1 MTASTAAAPPVAA
14 PAGTP
19 DLFDR
24 RDKVIMGTYG
34 RPAVALARGAGTRVW
49 DVDGNEYVDLL
60 AGIAVSALG
69 HGHPAVRAA
78 VAAQLG
84 QLGHTSNLYVNEPQ
98 VLLGERLVDLV
109 GADARVFFANS
120 GAEANECAIKISRK
134 TGRTEIIAAEDSFH
148 GRTLGALSIT
158 GQPGKR
164 TPFEPLLPGVTF
176 VPYGDA
182 AALEAAISERTAA
195 VFLETTLG
203 EAGVIVPPD
212 GYLAAARALCDQT
225 GALLVLDEVQ
235 SGIGRTG
242 AWFAH
247 QHEGVLPDVLTL
259 AKGLGGGLPIGACV
273 GIGAAGRL
281 LRPGEHGSTFGGGPV
296 VCAAALAVLDT
307 IESEGLLAHATAV
320 GDRLAAGIQAAAAAG
335 VPGIAG
341 VRGRGLWWAIE
352 LSTPTAGA
360 FETAAREAGFL
371 VNGIAPATV
380 RLAPP
385 LVLPES
391 DVEAFLAALPAIANA
406 AALAAGPAAS
416 AAVEA
421 PTADR
426 KVGP

>member
-1 MTASTAAAPPVAA
+1 
-14 PAGTP
+14 
-19 DLFDR
+19 
-24 RDKVIMGTYG
+24 MGTYG
-34 RPAVALARGAGTRVW
+34 RPVVALTRGEGTRVW
-49 DVDGNEYVDLL
+49 DADGREYVDLL

-69 HGHPAVRAA
+69 HAHPAVGAA
-78 VAAQLG
+78 VAAQLS

-98 VLLGERLVDLV
+98 VLLGERLVALV
-109 GADARVFFANS
+109 GTDARVFFANS

-134 TGRTEIIAAEDSFH
+134 TGRTEIIATDGSFH

-164 TPFEPLLPGVTF
+164 APFEPLLPGARF

-182 AALEAAISERTAA
+182 AALKDAISERTAA
-195 VFLETTLG
+195 VFLEPTLG
-203 EAGVIVPPD
+203 EAGVIPPPP
-212 GYLAAARALCDQT
+212 GYLAAARALCDET

-273 GIGAAGRL
+273 GLGAAGSL
-281 LRPGEHGSTFGGGPV
+281 LGPGEHGSTFGGGPV

-307 IESEGLLAHATAV
+307 IESDGLLASATRV
-320 GDRLAAGIQAAAAAG
+320 GERLADGIRAAAAAG
-335 VPGIAG
+335 VPGVAG
-341 VRGRGLWWAIE
+341 VRGAGLWRAIE

-360 FETAAREAGFL
+360 FETAARAAGFL
-371 VNGIAPATV
+371 VNGIAPSTV

-385 LVLPES
+385 LVLT
-391 DVEAFLAALPAIANA
+391 DADADAFLAALPGIAT
-406 AALAAGPAAS
+406 AGAEQAS
-416 AAVEA
+416 
-421 PTADR
+421 
-426 KVGP
+426 